1 MIIPEQKNRFL
12 DIIFELNKRTYFF
25 RSIIYISKKN
35 NQSTTIKDSI
45 PQLFISIEST
55 MKQATVLVLSLVIL
69 GATASPKRGGGHG
82 GGGQRGPKKQ
92 LLKLCDIDRDFCDKG
107 PPAIRPFVDGERDC
121 SSYVGTTLERGDRP
135 EREEC
140 TVGDRVICFRFKI
153 KVRFHP
159 YFFQF

>member
-1 MIIPEQKNRFL
+1 M
-12 DIIFELNKRTYFF
+12 NKRTYFF

-45 PQLFISIEST
+45 PKLFISIEST
-55 MKQATVLVLSLVIL
+55 MKLATVLVLSLVIL

-92 LLKLCDIDRDFCDKG
+92 LMELCDIDRDFCDKG

-121 SSYVGTTLERGDRP
+121 SSYVGTTLERGERP

-159 YFFQF
+159 FFLNSR

>member
-82 GGGQRGPKKQ
+82 GGGQRGPKNQ

-153 KVRFHP
+153 KVRFHS
-159 YFFQF
+159 YFF

>member
-1 MIIPEQKNRFL
+1 M
-12 DIIFELNKRTYFF
+12 NKRTYFF

-121 SSYVGTTLERGDRP
+121 SSYAQCAEKGYTADIDG
-135 EREEC
+135 
-140 TVGDRVICFRFKI
+140 FNF
-153 KVRFHP
+153 
-159 YFFQF
+159 

>member
-121 SSYVGTTLERGDRP
+121 SSYVGTSIKRGDKLK
-135 EREEC
+135 REEC
-140 TVGDRVICFRFKI
+140 TVGDTVICFRFNKDQTSSS
-153 KVRFHP
+153 FL
-159 YFFQF
+159 